1 MKRILLF
8 LICFLPTIILS
19 QKKLRDSVI
28 VNTDIFK
35 IIYSEKLQ
43 QPLSA
48 KYIVQCPSGTVSR
61 KGLDFYTC
69 DSIITSDNKD
79 YNNNVWDK
87 GHMAPAAD
95 FNCSRDLIKKT
106 FTYINCTLQQQDL
119 NRTTW
124 RLLEEYERSLALKY
138 KVVSVEIICEFSK
151 TSKVLSSGATVPDGY
166 YKIIKYNNIT
176 ETYYFKNEK
185 PSSTDYKK
193 YQVKG

>member
-1 MKRILLF
+1 MKKFLLSLFFIFPFIL
-8 LICFLPTIILS
+8 LS
-19 QKKLRDSVI
+19 QKVLRDSVI

-35 IIYSEKLQ
+35 IVYSEKLQ

-48 KYIVQCPSGTVSR
+48 KYMVQCPSGTASR

-69 DSIITSDNKD
+69 DSIITSDKND

-106 FTYINCTLQQQDL
+106 FTYINCTLQHQDL

-124 RLLEEYERSLALKY
+124 KLLEEHERLLALKY
-138 KVVSVEIICEFSK
+138 KIVSVEIICEFSK

-185 PSSTDYKK
+185 PSSTDFKK
-193 YQVKG
+193 FIVKV